1 MNRICTMMALML
13 ALTPAAMRAQTVV
26 GIETTSELK
35 AALALSGDPAMR
47 PVVQGYAPADWEAVA
62 DHMSRLPPP
71 K

>member
-1 MNRICTMMALML
+1 MNRISTMTALML
-13 ALTPAAMRAQTVV
+13 ALTPEAVWPQTVV
-26 GIETTSELK
+26 GVETTGELK